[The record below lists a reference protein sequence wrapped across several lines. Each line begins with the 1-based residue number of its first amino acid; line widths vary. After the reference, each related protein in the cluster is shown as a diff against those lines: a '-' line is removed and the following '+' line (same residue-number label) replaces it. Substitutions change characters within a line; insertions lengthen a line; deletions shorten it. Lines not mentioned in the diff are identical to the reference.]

1 MWLIIL
7 SDQLPIVAL
16 VGHYPTN
23 KLIGHRPLQKH
34 EVLRSPAFLRGEY
47 AVLARLSPGYP
58 PLLDTFRCITHPFAT
73 DLELPPSPFDL
84 HV

>member
-23 KLIGHRPLQKH
+23 QLIGHRPLRKREAVTGPPLSSREQ
-34 EVLRSPAFLRGEY
+34 Y
-47 AVLARLSPGYP
+47 AVLARLSPGCP
-58 PLLDTFRCITHPFAT
+58 PLADTFRCITHPFAT
-73 DLELPPSPFDL
+73 RALLPPFDL